1 MGLLGLAGSLLGMIP
16 KVGSPSGAK
25 KGKSG
30 GSKGKS
36 SKKSSKKKSSTK
48 KKQKKSS
55 KKKKKKKRKKKK
67 KKWGKFFTKA
77 RKLYNKVSKSKIA
90 KQFKKVVKSAVLATK
105 KAYKQTVSKT
115 KEVYKQTAAKTK
127 EVYQQTKQIV
137 KEVKQTTKEIAIKTK
152 STAKTVA
159 KEIKNPVVKSFNSF
173 KEIGKDFKD
182 GLDTRKDKALNSPY
196 DFANYLTLGAVD
208 GIWSGAKSRKDKMFN
223 SPSDFLNYATSGLTD
238 MVKGSVNP
246 KDPLSKEHWLDSF
259 GVATSVLGVKGVSS
273 TKPNGVTSGKTNS
286 SSSSSNSNKG
296 TGEVEKLQRGK
307 YADHLDKLYDK
318 YGKLTSEQINQRIN
332 LRGETRNELERQK
345 QIYNGEP
352 NFGKGKMGPALAGV
366 YDKKTGEYYHAINTI
381 DGTVPELVPLLRNRL
396 DNMPKEVF
404 DSYSQ
409 RSKGAGSHAEV
420 LAVNEAL
427 KMNPSAKIEDL
438 TVNVIRTGINKNMP
452 GGVMFKCCPHCSYLL
467 DGFEVISE
475 VSKVG
480 R

>member
-1 MGLLGLAGSLLGMIP
+1 
-16 KVGSPSGAK
+16 
-25 KGKSG
+25 
-30 GSKGKS
+30 
-36 SKKSSKKKSSTK
+36 
-48 KKQKKSS
+48 
-55 KKKKKKKRKKKK
+55 
-67 KKWGKFFTKA
+67 
-77 RKLYNKVSKSKIA
+77 YNKVSKSKIA

-152 STAKTVA
+152 STAKTVG

-273 TKPNGVTSGKTNS
+273 TKPTGVTSGKTNS
-286 SSSSSNSNKG
+286 SSSSSKG
-296 TGEVEKLQRGK
+296 TVENSLPNRTIDSLYDKTQNVRSDINREIEKIRNSDDYKNLSKTQKNKLDRK
-307 YADHLDKLYDK
+307 LDKLT
-318 YGKLTSEQINQRIN
+318 YGNV
-332 LRGETRNELERQK
+332 
-345 QIYNGEP
+345 
-352 NFGKGKMGPALAGV
+352 AV
-366 YDKKTGEYYHAINTI
+366 
-381 DGTVPELVPLLRNRL
+381 
-396 DNMPKEVF
+396 
-404 DSYSQ
+404 
-409 RSKGAGSHAEV
+409 AEV
-420 LAVNEAL
+420 TIPGVKKEFQAHSQIHSSDSMGSNLGDFTFSKETKSFKTYVEDRFPRLNDTE
-427 KMNPSAKIEDL
+427 AKILEDISSQIKDP
-438 TVNVIRTGINKNMP
+438 NVPGKIDLYTELDACQSCTNLIMEFRRKFPNIELNVYSENM
-452 GGVMFKCCPHCSYLL
+452 
-467 DGFEVISE
+467 
-475 VSKVG
+475 

>member
-16 KVGSPSGAK
+16 KVGSPSGKK

-152 STAKTVA
+152 STAKTVG

-273 TKPNGVTSGKTNS
+273 TKPNGGSSYKPSNTIIDNNLQNGVNYGNRFPTKQINPVEDQHIIDKVAEARGQLSNKYKEKGNFAYAEVNISGIDKKDFYAHSGIHDASKKIPGAEEFSFKTENPIFKATEAPDRKGDIYLRDGDTEYKILNDLAERIGTNSKTNGTIKLFTEKDTCDS
-286 SSSSSNSNKG
+286 CNLIIQQFSKKYPDITIEVIHNS
-296 TGEVEKLQRGK
+296 
-307 YADHLDKLYDK
+307 
-318 YGKLTSEQINQRIN
+318 
-332 LRGETRNELERQK
+332 
-345 QIYNGEP
+345 
-352 NFGKGKMGPALAGV
+352 
-366 YDKKTGEYYHAINTI
+366 DKKI
-381 DGTVPELVPLLRNRL
+381 L
-396 DNMPKEVF
+396 PK
-404 DSYSQ
+404 
-409 RSKGAGSHAEV
+409 
-420 LAVNEAL
+420 N
-427 KMNPSAKIEDL
+427 
-438 TVNVIRTGINKNMP
+438 
-452 GGVMFKCCPHCSYLL
+452 
-467 DGFEVISE
+467 
-475 VSKVG
+475 
-480 R
+480 

>member
-1 MGLLGLAGSLLGMIP
+1 MIP
-16 KVGSPSGAK
+16 KVGSPGGAK

-286 SSSSSNSNKG
+286 SSSSSNNKVKSEYTDVFRKNPADPLKEILG
-296 TGEVEKLQRGK
+296 PGKQSHYAEWNKIINEIESQGVEIVYKDGVMAYSPSSGKPGQLVIDENSSIGALIHEYTHYLDDKKQGFPGMSYHFQTKNRVKMELNAYMREVEFAEKIGRRDIANMLFENYIQERSLLTN
-307 YADHLDKLYDK
+307 HLK
-318 YGKLTSEQINQRIN
+318 
-332 LRGETRNELERQK
+332 
-345 QIYNGEP
+345 
-352 NFGKGKMGPALAGV
+352 
-366 YDKKTGEYYHAINTI
+366 
-381 DGTVPELVPLLRNRL
+381 
-396 DNMPKEVF
+396 
-404 DSYSQ
+404 
-409 RSKGAGSHAEV
+409 
-420 LAVNEAL
+420 
-427 KMNPSAKIEDL
+427 
-438 TVNVIRTGINKNMP
+438 
-452 GGVMFKCCPHCSYLL
+452 
-467 DGFEVISE
+467 
-475 VSKVG
+475 
-480 R
+480 

>member
-1 MGLLGLAGSLLGMIP
+1 MARKKERAEDRKGRAPRNPP
-16 KVGSPSGAK
+16 KRKAPPRKNKRNRVK
-25 KGKSG
+25 R
-30 GSKGKS
+30 
-36 SKKSSKKKSSTK
+36 
-48 KKQKKSS
+48 
-55 KKKKKKKRKKKK
+55 KKKKKKKK

-173 KEIGKDFKD
+173 KEIGKDFKN

-273 TKPNGVTSGKTNS
+273 TKPNGGSSYKPSNTIPNNNLQNS
-286 SSSSSNSNKG
+286 AN
-296 TGEVEKLQRGK
+296 
-307 YADHLDKLYDK
+307 
-318 YGKLTSEQINQRIN
+318 YGNRFPTKQINPVEDQHIIDKVAEARGALSNRYKKQGN
-332 LRGETRNELERQK
+332 LSRYIIQ
-345 QIYNGEP
+345 
-352 NFGKGKMGPALAGV
+352 
-366 YDKKTGEYYHAINTI
+366 
-381 DGTVPELVPLLRNRL
+381 
-396 DNMPKEVF
+396 
-404 DSYSQ
+404 
-409 RSKGAGSHAEV
+409 
-420 LAVNEAL
+420 
-427 KMNPSAKIEDL
+427 
-438 TVNVIRTGINKNMP
+438 
-452 GGVMFKCCPHCSYLL
+452 YLSI
-467 DGFEVISE
+467 FSI
-475 VSKVG
+475 
-480 R
+480 